1 MIVALNPVQKYLLR
15 VVLFDAG
22 KTIQHKNRICEV
34 VETCEHLR
42 RLLPLFRRVDEKFV
56 EGAPEPFWVPL
67 RPAHRK
73 QFNLE
78 RMWRSR
84 RHRTLPP
91 PVWTGEARP
100 KRPRAKLSSNYPSTA
115 YLARLVSELGYNGH
129 AAFAASVRGHLPW
142 LQLIDRRKTCVKSE
156 TSSGHPE
163 HPYIPVA
170 PNQRTTRGGGYR
182 KEQVTAAI
190 AKHRWDEK
198 HNTAVFEIVYL
209 RRKPFL
215 VAASLGLK
223 LTTVY
228 QYSSRVRA
236 DLRKEQA
243 TTPRVQHEELDL
255 LAENSNSSV
264 FSECV

>member
-1 MIVALNPVQKYLLR
+1 MLRLL
-15 VVLFDAG
+15 LFDAG

-34 VETCEHLR
+34 VETHQRLR
-42 RLLPLFRRVDEKFV
+42 RLLPLVKLVNENLT
-56 EGAPEPFWVPL
+56 EATSEPPFWAPR
-67 RPAHRK
+67 RPADRK

-100 KRPRAKLSSNYPSTA
+100 NHATRVKVRSNYPSTA
-115 YLARLVSELGYNGH
+115 YLIRLVSELGYNGH
-129 AAFAASVRGHLPW
+129 AAFSSTVHGHLPW
-142 LQLIDRRKTCVKSE
+142 LQLIDRRKCGAKNGGT
-156 TSSGHPE
+156 HPE

-170 PNQRTTRGGGYR
+170 PNQRTTTGAGYR

-190 AKHRWDEK
+190 GEHRWDDK
-198 HNTAVFEIVYL
+198 HSMAVFEIVYL

-215 VAASLGLK
+215 VAASLGLEVK
-223 LTTVY
+223 TVY
-228 QYSSRVRA
+228 QYCSRVRA
-236 DLRKEQA
+236 DLRARHTPKEGFEKA
-243 TTPRVQHEELDL
+243 DL
-255 LAENSNSSV
+255 RAESLKSFV